1 MKPNNVIP
9 SLLFA
14 LVVQIDHAIGSKSLL
29 LQLSKLGHNISY
41 DEVNW
46 YKQSLKKNESTLTT
60 SVIAGFTQL
69 VADNVDHN
77 VSSLDRKGTFHHIV
91 IIAYS
96 VEKKSMPDQRAKR
109 LAKVRK
115 ISDVT
120 KIVEVKLHWHTQPA
134 FKALSLIKFNP
145 MKDLI
150 NQFPSSS

>member
-29 LQLSKLGHNISY
+29 LQLSKLGYNISY

-91 IIAYS
+91 IIAY
-96 VEKKSMPDQRAKR
+96 
-109 LAKVRK
+109 
-115 ISDVT
+115 
-120 KIVEVKLHWHTQPA
+120 
-134 FKALSLIKFNP
+134 
-145 MKDLI
+145 
-150 NQFPSSS
+150 